1 MATEISQSKTICIL
15 AIVAGCFAVL
25 WPSLFYPM
33 LKGSFTPHSHT
44 GEYIYFYFY
53 FYYIRVVLICYLR
66 YWSLG
71 NRLLQCIVQ
80 YGRKRC

>member
-33 LKGSFTPHSHT
+33 LKGSFTPHTHT
-44 GEYIYFYFY
+44 GK
-53 FYYIRVVLICYLR
+53 
-66 YWSLG
+66 
-71 NRLLQCIVQ
+71 LLVFEDM
-80 YGRKRC
+80 